1 MAKEVRRVDVG
12 SVPGLFQIA
21 QQVKE
26 TGEPCLLKRDDEE
39 LAMIT
44 PMTRP
49 VSRAARRRK
58 TGIIT
63 KDDPI
68 WNIVGM
74 GASEGPGDVSEN
86 KHRYLA
92 EAYRD
97 THE

>member
-12 SVPGLFQIA
+12 SVPELLRIA
-21 QQVKE
+21 QQVKA
-26 TGEPCLLKRDDEE
+26 TGEPCLLERENEE

-49 VSRAARRRK
+49 ASPAVRRRK

-74 GASEGPGDVSEN
+74 GASEGTGDISEN
-86 KHRYLA
+86 KHKYLA

>member
-12 SVPGLFQIA
+12 SVPELLRIA

-26 TGEPCLLKRDDEE
+26 TGEPCLLKQADEE
-39 LAMIT
+39 LAIIT

-49 VSRAARRRK
+49 SSRTVRRRRS
-58 TGIIT
+58 GIIT

-74 GASEGPGDVSEN
+74 GASGGPGDISEN
-86 KHRYLA
+86 KHKYLA